1 MRERGSVED
10 TEGREFV
17 YINVF
22 AYLYESGSLYGM
34 NALMYF
40 YIYILYIYR
49 IVTDKLIVKSFAT
62 IYCF

>member
-1 MRERGSVED
+1 MAGRGREVVGGGDEGRMRERGSVED

-22 AYLYESGSLYGM
+22 AYLYESGYLYGM

-40 YIYILYIYR
+40 YIYIYTVYI
-49 IVTDKLIVKSFAT
+49 
-62 IYCF
+62 

>member
-1 MRERGSVED
+1 MKDWMRERGSVED

-22 AYLYESGSLYGM
+22 AYLYESGYLYGM

-49 IVTDKLIVKSFAT
+49 IVT
-62 IYCF
+62 